1 MCTDILLRKHR
12 IILPLHCSASASP
25 AWRCNIIALQSCWLL
40 QCLGTLASQSK
51 LDFCSRRGTQ
61 MSIMKGKAKTG
72 WNVFRVFLPFPV
84 LFLCKQWHVGGLK
97 RKAMTKGNNH
107 WSQTTGA
114 RSSSDNWDFA
124 ATVWSPWFR
133 PRFSLLRRNHRETP
147 GERVHLLRRRKEV
160 FVQNYPDGRAL
171 GQILILTLRL
181 TGQAQLSLMH
191 IWRAGVAALSR

>member
-1 MCTDILLRKHR
+1 MDILLRKHR

-84 LFLCKQWHVGGLK
+84 LFLCSSGTLVVWKGKRWLRVIIIDLRPRVPGAPQITEILLPPCGHPDFAHDFLCSGGTIVK
-97 RKAMTKGNNH
+97 HQGKESIFWDGEK
-107 WSQTTGA
+107 
-114 RSSSDNWDFA
+114 RSSCKTTQMDVPS
-124 ATVWSPWFR
+124 VKS
-133 PRFSLLRRNHRETP
+133 
-147 GERVHLLRRRKEV
+147 
-160 FVQNYPDGRAL
+160 
-171 GQILILTLRL
+171 
-181 TGQAQLSLMH
+181 
-191 IWRAGVAALSR
+191 